1 MKVFAVIES
10 ERDINSNLLNKTVT
24 LTLEILI
31 TLFDYEFRLVSN
43 NIAIAHFV
51 YGFNLSSYCI
61 LLISSVNSIFSVHM
75 SNEKIEQIVTRRV
88 CSSFQPK
95 ILWHYFKVFTL
106 IYKIKISL
114 VSTILIFYS

>member
-43 NIAIAHFV
+43 YVANVHFV
-51 YGFNLSSYCI
+51 YGFNLSSSCI
-61 LLISSVNSIFSVHM
+61 LLISSVNSIFSVHI
-75 SNEKIEQIVTRRV
+75 SNEKIEQIE
-88 CSSFQPK
+88 
-95 ILWHYFKVFTL
+95 
-106 IYKIKISL
+106 SL
-114 VSTILIFYS
+114 VLSVLLFN